1 LPACGESTGPSPS
14 KPNVIVLLVDTLRRD
29 RLGVHGYD
37 KRISPCMDRL
47 AAEGV
52 CFNNAVAPSSWTKP
66 SVASLMTGLYASRHG
81 AILYPSGTDHE
92 KLPGTMALSQSQV
105 TLSEKL
111 KTAGFRTAAFITN
124 PHIIPSLNFD
134 QGFDTFVQPAG
145 IGEELFQKSG
155 EWIETLAP
163 GERFYLYLHLF
174 DPHIPYF
181 PPKEYRKRFAKD
193 GPGERAPYTR
203 KGSPLGIQT
212 WLNQY
217 KAWKRK
223 GESDQFKFDYDR
235 FHALI
240 TEKAPDLAARIDAGR
255 IEAEIF
261 LDFNGKD
268 DPALIERTS
277 HLISLYDGEVAYT
290 DDAMERFIAWLK
302 EKKLLENTIL
312 IVTADHGEGFMEHD
326 TWGHHYNVFG
336 EEIDV
341 PLLFRIPGPDGPY
354 RGAFDAPV
362 SLVDIFP
369 TVLDILG
376 MTVPRE
382 IDGISLWPAM
392 KSSDPSILSDRPV
405 FSELILNKQDHAA
418 IFLED
423 WKLIRTQPPGRS
435 VKWLLYDLK
444 KDPNE
449 QAPLD
454 IEGVGDSGAKMK
466 RILNEFLQNRTLP
479 LTEEGAKDFL
489 SEEEIKQMK
498 ALGYM

>member
-1 LPACGESTGPSPS
+1 
-14 KPNVIVLLVDTLRRD
+14 VLLVDTLRRD
-29 RLGVHGYD
+29 RLGVHGYE

-47 AAEGV
+47 AAEGI

-81 AILYPSGTDHE
+81 AILYPSATDPN
-92 KLPGTMALSQSQV
+92 KLAGTMALSQSRV

-145 IGEELFQKSG
+145 IGEELFQRTS

-163 GERFYLYLHLF
+163 GECFYLYLHLI
-174 DPHIPYF
+174 DPHMPYF
-181 PPKEYRKRFAKD
+181 PPEEYRKKFASNEPAD
-193 GPGERAPYTR
+193 RAPYTR

-217 KAWKRK
+217 KAWKPEE
-223 GESDQFKFDYDR
+223 ESDRFQFDYDR

-240 TEKAPDLAARIDAGR
+240 AKKAPDLAAKMDAER
-255 IEAEIF
+255 IESEIF
-261 LDFNGKD
+261 LDFDGKD

-290 DDAMERFIAWLK
+290 DDALERFIAWLK
-302 EKKLLENTIL
+302 EKKLLENTVL
-312 IVTADHGEGFMEHD
+312 IITADHGEGFMEHG
-326 TWGHHYNVFG
+326 TWGHHHNVFG

-354 RGAFDAPV
+354 RGTFDDPV

-392 KSSDPSILSDRPV
+392 KSADPSILPDRPV
-405 FSELILNKQDHAA
+405 FSELILEKQDHAA
-418 IFLED
+418 IFLKD
-423 WKLIRTQPPGRS
+423 QKLIRTQPPGRP
-435 VKWLLYDLK
+435 VKWLLYNLNN
-444 KDPNE
+444 DPNE
-449 QAPLD
+449 QTPLD
-454 IEGVGDSGAKMK
+454 LDGEEDSGAKIK
-466 RILNEFLQNRTLP
+466 RILNEFLQNRSLP
-479 LTEEGAKDFL
+479 FRSEGGKDYL